1 MAALKRPPKI
11 LPSSYVLFDI
21 FSPQT
26 PDILSRL
33 GVCNNRDKLSYRDDE
48 LVSF

>member
-26 PDILSRL
+26 PDILSWK
-33 GVCNNRDKLSYRDDE
+33 GETEK
-48 LVSF
+48 